1 MQSMTGFGRGEETTA
16 AFHVEVEASSVNRK
30 QAEVSLSL
38 PHGLTEIE
46 PLLRKQALSHFS
58 RGRVSLAIK
67 INSLDPLASSLQ
79 IDASKAEALKLA
91 FDKLSDQLGQPFPLS
106 TQDFLRMPDQ
116 FLIDDGYD
124 LSKVLPAIQPALT
137 KALEALT
144 IARGEEG
151 QALQDDLSQRLAIIQ
166 NLTEEVT
173 TIAPSVPIR
182 QRELLLQRLSETG
195 LEIDAAD
202 ERVLKEIALFCDRCD
217 ISEELTRLAAHFQK
231 FNELLIATTPVGR
244 PLDFLCQELN
254 REFNT
259 IGSKANNSQIAHH
272 IVSAKTE
279 LEKIREQVQNI
290 E

>member
-1 MQSMTGFGRGEETTA
+1 MTGFGRGEETTA

-38 PHGLTEIE
+38 PRGLAEIE
-46 PLLRKQALSHFS
+46 PTLRKKALSHFS
-58 RGRVSLAIK
+58 RGRVGLAVK
-67 INSLDPLASSLQ
+67 VTSLDSSASSLQ
-79 IDASKAEALKLA
+79 IDASKAKALQLA
-91 FDKLSDQLGQPFPLS
+91 FEKLSGELGQSFQLT

-116 FLIDDGYD
+116 FLIDNGYD
-124 LSKVLPAIQPALT
+124 IEKVLPAIQPALT

-144 IARGEEG
+144 VARGEEG
-151 QALQDDLSQRLAIIQ
+151 QALKADLTSRLAILQ
-166 NLTEEVT
+166 SLTEQVT
-173 TIAPSVPIR
+173 SIAPTVPIR
-182 QRELLLQRLSETG
+182 QRELLVQRLSDAN
-195 LEIDAAD
+195 LEIDASD

-217 ISEELTRLAAHFQK
+217 ISEEVTRLAAHFQK
-231 FNELLIATTPVGR
+231 FTELLSATEPVGR

-259 IGSKANNSQIAHH
+259 IGSKANNSEIAHH